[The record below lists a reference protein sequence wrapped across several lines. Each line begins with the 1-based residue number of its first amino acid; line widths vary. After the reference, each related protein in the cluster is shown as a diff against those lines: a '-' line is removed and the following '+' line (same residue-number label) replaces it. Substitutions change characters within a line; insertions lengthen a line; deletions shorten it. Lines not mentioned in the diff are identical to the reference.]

1 MEKTFK
7 PLMAKVKEEEYIDI
21 LMRGNGIR
29 KDCGG
34 HDYYD
39 IIPRERITT
48 STGTVGC
55 GDNERTSAADEVLK
69 DVLRNM
75 KKNGYIVLSKPSSDI
90 YKGRFKA
97 TTYYLAG
104 E

>member
-1 MEKTFK
+1 MTKSFK
-7 PLMAKVKEEEYIDI
+7 PLMAKVKEEEYIEI
-21 LMRGNGIR
+21 LMRGDGIR

-39 IIPRERITT
+39 IIPREKIAV
-48 STGTVGC
+48 SNGTVGC
-55 GDNERTSAADEVLK
+55 GDHERTSAADEVLK

-75 KKNGYIVLSKPSSDI
+75 KKNGYIVQSKQSSEI
-90 YKGRFKA
+90 YNGRFKT